1 MRIQSVLALS
11 AISATLFAC
20 SSGGPGNPK
29 SIELPPIG
37 DNGGAAVPAFSPET
51 PSIQGGD
58 ETPPQDSGTPKDT
71 GGGTVD
77 TGSGTDTGVT
87 DVCNQPSKCSADPAP
102 TSTAVSQC
110 RSLINGTTCPTQYK
124 ALYQCYTD
132 NRVCTSSNTTDATAT
147 QAACQTEQDA
157 LNACITG

>member
-1 MRIQSVLALS
+1 MRIHSVLALS
-11 AISATLFAC
+11 AFSLLAC
-20 SSGGPGNPK
+20 SSGGVGSPK
-29 SIELPPIG
+29 GFELPPIG
-37 DNGGAAVPAFSPET
+37 DNGGAGVPALDPET
-51 PSIQGGD
+51 PSAVGGD
-58 ETPPQDSGTPKDT
+58 DQTTTQDSGTPKDT

-147 QAACQTEQDA
+147 QAACQTAQDA
-157 LNACITG
+157 LNACISG